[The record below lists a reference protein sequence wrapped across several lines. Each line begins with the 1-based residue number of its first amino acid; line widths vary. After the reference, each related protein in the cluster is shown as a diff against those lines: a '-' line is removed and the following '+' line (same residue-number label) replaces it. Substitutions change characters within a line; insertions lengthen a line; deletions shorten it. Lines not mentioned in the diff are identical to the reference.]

1 MRIIATVTLED
12 TCQTCVF
19 TSGSEPYA
27 CLMFCRQDSGR
38 YVAHK
43 SQLTA
48 TRPQMIFIAYVKYS
62 MCRRSMLASTYLAF
76 VLSKVQVT
84 RSVQLP

>member
-19 TSGSEPYA
+19 TSELYTRQ
-27 CLMFCRQDSGR
+27 MFCRQDSGR